1 MDSTR
6 IETERLVLRDWREED
21 WAPFFEGTNTEAVMR
36 WLGGVMDSDKMT
48 WQRARLENYAANYGH
63 TFWPIERKQD
73 GAILGFCGLKRSN
86 QAGGPQGDFEVGWRL
101 RQDVW
106 GHGFAKEAAHAS
118 LEHAFSLRDAPH
130 VLALTVAGNTPS
142 RGLMERLGMA
152 RRSDLDFDSAEFDA
166 EGRIIVYAM
175 TRQAWIARR

>member
-1 MDSTR
+1 MLFR
-6 IETERLVLRDWREED
+6 
-21 WAPFFEGTNTEAVMR
+21 
-36 WLGGVMDSDKMT
+36 
-48 WQRARLENYAANYGH
+48 
-63 TFWPIERKQD
+63 
-73 GAILGFCGLKRSN
+73 
-86 QAGGPQGDFEVGWRL
+86 
-101 RQDVW
+101 
-106 GHGFAKEAAHAS
+106 S

-166 EGRIIVYAM
+166 EGSIIVYAM